1 MRNLYLVS
9 TALFW
14 LLVTAFWA
22 ASLSLPAA
30 ETNRAVTAETSYGKA
45 DLARHATAED
55 CWMAI
60 RGGVYNLT
68 AYLPEHPARLE
79 LVVPWCGKEATD
91 AYNTKT
97 KGRPHAPYAD
107 ELLANYKIGKQAP
120 DGQ

>member
-22 ASLSLPAA
+22 ASLSLP
-30 ETNRAVTAETSYGKA
+30 VAETSYGKA

-68 AYLPEHPARLE
+68 AYLPEHPARPE
-79 LVVPWCGKEATD
+79 LVMPWCGKDATD